1 MKHQAVQLKSP
12 VLHELADDRRWSG
25 LRRTVAASMLV
36 LLVLPIGSLAL
47 FSLTRG
53 YFYPQLVPR
62 EWSLRAWQLL
72 LKPGSEVWGAV
83 ATTLLLGLAVTTVAL
98 AVAVPAGRTLG
109 RNTFRGKR
117 LVELLLLAP
126 LLAPP
131 IVVAMGLDFAFL
143 RLQLTN
149 TFWGVVLVHL
159 VPTVPYAVFI
169 MSGVFANYDPAG
181 EGQARTLGATRLRAF
196 RHVTLP
202 AIAPGLVVAGVLI
215 LSVSWSQYVLTLLV
229 GGGQVVTLPVLLFA
243 TSSGGDTALTSAL
256 ALITIAPVLV
266 LLVLASRHVSRMP
279 TARMGAP

>member
-12 VLHELADDRRWSG
+12 VLHELADDRRRSG

-62 EWSLRAWQLL
+62 EWSLRPWQLL

-83 ATTLLLGLAVTTVAL
+83 TTTLLLGLAVTAVAL
-98 AVAVPAGRTLG
+98 VVAVPAGRTLG

-117 LVELLLLAP
+117 LVELFLLAP

-149 TFWGVVLVHL
+149 SFWGVVLVHL

-181 EGQARTLGATRLRAF
+181 EGQARTLGATRWRAF

-202 AIAPGLVVAGVLI
+202 AIAPGLVVAGVLVLI
-215 LSVSWSQYVLTLLV
+215 VSWSQYVLTLLV
-229 GGGQVVTLPVLLFA
+229 GGGQVVTLSVLLFA
-243 TSSGGDTALTSAL
+243 TSTGGDTALTSAL
-256 ALITIAPVLV
+256 ALVTIAPVLA
-266 LLVLASRHVSRMP
+266 LLVLTSRHVSRMP
-279 TARMGAP
+279 TARMGAL